1 MKRFIIFIS
10 SLSSIALLFL
20 LNSCFLFPEQKET
33 LPPATQTGAN
43 TFGFLLNGKVWL
55 PKGSNGFP
63 NLSPS
68 YDPNFHGKPTFGIS
82 SYRVVSSSVFQNFG
96 FYVNGIDK
104 EGEFYFSSDSVASAS
119 FDNSSCEYFYH
130 DSTVY
135 REGSIRITK
144 LALPIISG
152 TFDFILC
159 KPGCD
164 TIKITQGRFD
174 FKFQ

>member
-1 MKRFIIFIS
+1 MKKLIFPF
-10 SLSSIALLFL
+10 LALLAFL
-20 LNSCFLFPEQKET
+20 LSLESCFLFPEQKET

-55 PKGSNGFP
+55 PKGNDGFP
-63 NLSPS
+63 NLRPT
-68 YDPNFHGKPTFGIS
+68 YDPNFHGRPILNIYSYRIESDADLQYMGLGIS
-82 SYRVVSSSVFQNFG
+82 GLYSPGIYTIAKEGDAKGWLATTLGCNYKIGDSTVFQNG
-96 FYVNGIDK
+96 TIM
-104 EGEFYFSSDSVASAS
+104 
-119 FDNSSCEYFYH
+119 
-130 DSTVY
+130 
-135 REGSIRITK
+135 ITK

>member
-1 MKRFIIFIS
+1 MKKLIFPF
-10 SLSSIALLFL
+10 LALLAFL
-20 LNSCFLFPEQKET
+20 LSLESCFLFPEQKET

-43 TFGFLLNGKVWL
+43 TLGFLLNGKVWL
-55 PKGSNGFP
+55 PKGNDGFP
-63 NLSPS
+63 NLSPM
-68 YDPNFHGKPTFGIS
+68 YDPNFHGKPIFNIASYRYSSDGLETFGLGMTDI
-82 SYRVVSSSVFQNFG
+82 Y
-96 FYVNGIDK
+96 K
-104 EGEFYFSSDSVASAS
+104 EGAYNLSTDSVASATFAS
-119 FDNSSCEYFYH
+119 NKCDYLYH
-130 DSTVY
+130 DTLVFRS
-135 REGSIRITK
+135 GSIVITK